1 MNSENRCPVRVG
13 AAPNRLVA
21 LDRDKRR
28 ARQYQSIARCRGA
41 VDFRDQ
47 GPATVARSSA
57 VASCPDEGAHG
68 MAERQVIAIV
78 DDDALIR
85 ETLKGLVD

>member
-1 MNSENRCPVRVG
+1 MNSENGCPARVG

-28 ARQYQSIARCRGA
+28 AWQYQSIARCRAA
-41 VDFRDQ
+41 VDFRNQ

-57 VASCPDEGAHG
+57 VASCPDEGDMVCRNG
-68 MAERQVIAIV
+68 
-78 DDDALIR
+78 
-85 ETLKGLVD
+85 K